1 VALNPKTRILSRDA
15 ALNAAFDVLNSG
27 FFKGYDGVQPVDA
40 DTALGVQVLL
50 FSNALS
56 VVAFAVAAA
65 ASKSANAVANGTGLA
80 LAVCT
85 WATLVLS
92 DNVTRVMDMSAGTG
106 GTNLVM
112 NSANISVGATIVITS
127 ITLTQ
132 AP

>member
-15 ALNAAFDVLNSG
+15 ALNAAFDVLNAG
-27 FFKGYDGVQPVDA
+27 FFKGYDGVQPTDA
-40 DTALGVQVLL
+40 DTAIGAQVLL
-50 FSNALS
+50 FSCALNAT
-56 VVAFAVAAA
+56 AFAVAAA
-65 ASKSANAVANGTGLA
+65 ASKSANAVTNGTGLA

-85 WATLVLS
+85 WASLVLS

-112 NSANISVGATIVITS
+112 NSASISVGVTVAITS